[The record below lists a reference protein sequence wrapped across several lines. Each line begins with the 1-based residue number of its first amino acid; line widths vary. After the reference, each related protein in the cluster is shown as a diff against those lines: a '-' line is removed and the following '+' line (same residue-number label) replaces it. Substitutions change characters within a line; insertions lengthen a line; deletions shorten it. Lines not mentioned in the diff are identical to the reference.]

1 MIFTKTREV
10 KSPTRAHNTDAG
22 IDFFI
27 PELTDEFY
35 ADLRSKNEAKHLG
48 YDKAK
53 GHIFIPGNG
62 SILIPAGVKVKVP
75 DGLALVAFNKSGIAS
90 KKQLIA
96 GACVVDIGYTGEV
109 HINVINTTS
118 VPVQIACGEK
128 LMQFVLLHV
137 DFSNPQEVSQEEY
150 NKETGS
156 DRGEGGFG
164 SSNK

>member
-1 MIFTKTREV
+1 MLYTKTREV

-27 PELTDEFY
+27 PDCTDEFI
-35 ADLRSKNEAKHLG
+35 ADVQEKNSKKHLG
-48 YDKAK
+48 YDQAE
-53 GHIFIPGNG
+53 GDIYIPANG
-62 SILIPAGVKVKVP
+62 SILIPAGIKVKVP
-75 DGLALVAFNKSGIAS
+75 DGLALVAFNKSGVAS

-118 VPVQIACGEK
+118 QPVKITCGEK

-137 DFSNPQEVSQEEY
+137 DFSNPQEVTAEEY
-150 NKETGS
+150 NTQTGS